1 MDSEYFKEQIL
12 DELEGAKD
20 YIKKSIEIK
29 AMNEQWSDKYAE
41 MSVQETGHAKNLYD
55 MFKEY
60 ISIQKKAYDGVLPSY
75 IQKNWDCVSGCYEKC
90 MSDIKELQSVML
102 GGE

>member
-1 MDSEYFKEQIL
+1 MALQNQFGLGSQIYPTNSML
-12 DELEGAKD
+12 NLQTNNTLV
-20 YIKKSIEIK
+20 
-29 AMNEQWSDKYAE
+29 NEQWSEKYAE
-41 MSVQETGHAKNLYD
+41 MSIQETGHAKNLYD

-90 MSDIKELQSVML
+90 MSDIKELQSIML

>member
-1 MDSEYFKEQIL
+1 MY
-12 DELEGAKD
+12 
-20 YIKKSIEIK
+20 
-29 AMNEQWSDKYAE
+29 
-41 MSVQETGHAKNLYD
+41 
-55 MFKEY
+55 KEY

-90 MSDIKELQSVML
+90 MSDIKELQSIML